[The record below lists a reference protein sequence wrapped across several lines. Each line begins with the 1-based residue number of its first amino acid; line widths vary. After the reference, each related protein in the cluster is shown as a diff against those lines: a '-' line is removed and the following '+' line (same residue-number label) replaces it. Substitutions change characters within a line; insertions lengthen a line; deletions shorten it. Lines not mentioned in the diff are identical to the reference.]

1 MTWGHCFSDLT
12 RHPSLLDISDS
23 DAKQGLHMHAC
34 ADEYASGQ
42 SMLISPE
49 LWIPS
54 GKKIGVNNYKKC
66 VSVPTDE

>member
-1 MTWGHCFSDLT
+1 
-12 RHPSLLDISDS
+12 
-23 DAKQGLHMHAC
+23 MHAC